1 MLIKVNIC
9 YKISVRS
16 KLFIGILDEE
26 NSDMLIP
33 FLERGIMLLSLR
45 SRYLRT
51 GRVPKDLKIFSSKL
65 FSLKFKCISLLG
77 LDKQIDFEK
86 KKIYC

>member
-16 KLFIGILDEE
+16 TLFIGILNEE
-26 NSDMLIP
+26 NLDMLIP

-51 GRVPKDLKIFSSKL
+51 GRPGHLRI
-65 FSLKFKCISLLG
+65 LKFSHQSCSPLNLSALACSI
-77 LDKQIDFEK
+77 
-86 KKIYC
+86 